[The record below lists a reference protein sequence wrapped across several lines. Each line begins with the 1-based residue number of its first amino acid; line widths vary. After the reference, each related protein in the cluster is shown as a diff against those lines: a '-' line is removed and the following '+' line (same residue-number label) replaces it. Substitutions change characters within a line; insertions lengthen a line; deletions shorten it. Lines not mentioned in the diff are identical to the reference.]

1 MAELSPILRTHTII
15 LAIGVNDANTTQ
27 KRSDTIRVDFGR
39 LVGLA
44 KEAAA
49 EVFAATVGPV
59 DIKKRA
65 GAYYDPELINAINAQ
80 IRFVHRR

>member
-1 MAELSPILRTHTII
+1 MEEASIFQVDII
-15 LAIGVNDANTTQ
+15 YIPTA
-27 KRSDTIRVDFGR
+27 SS
-39 LVGLA
+39 VGLA

-49 EVFAATVGPV
+49 EVFAATVGPM

-80 IRFVHRR
+80 IRYRPQTIAT